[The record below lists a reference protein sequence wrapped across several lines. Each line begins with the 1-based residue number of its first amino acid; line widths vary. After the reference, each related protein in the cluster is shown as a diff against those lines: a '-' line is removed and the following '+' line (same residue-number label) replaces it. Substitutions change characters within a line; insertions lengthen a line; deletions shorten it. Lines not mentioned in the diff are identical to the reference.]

1 MQRVFHSI
9 LTRRILLHLRLAIVR
24 DRGDLS
30 TRVRPRNLTPMFRR
44 YSCRAE
50 PSTDIIGTDV
60 WFRDP
65 ATEPVCSGQEL
76 N

>member
-24 DRGDLS
+24 DRKDFS
-30 TRVRPRNLTPMFRR
+30 TRGTPPNLTPMFARLPH
-44 YSCRAE
+44 RAE
-50 PSTDIIGTDV
+50 PSTGMIGTDV

-65 ATEPVCSGQEL
+65 TTEPVCSGQEL